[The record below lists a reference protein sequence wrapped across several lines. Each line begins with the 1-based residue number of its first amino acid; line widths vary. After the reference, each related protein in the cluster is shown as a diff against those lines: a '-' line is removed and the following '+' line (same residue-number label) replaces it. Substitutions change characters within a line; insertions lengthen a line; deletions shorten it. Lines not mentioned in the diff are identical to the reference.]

1 MKAETQKVSHGV
13 KHDKEEQDEERSK
26 AMDRVGVIT
35 MRGKPLTLVGTDV
48 NTGDRAPG
56 FTLLDGNLAEVK
68 LEDFRGKIK
77 VISVTP
83 SLDTP
88 VCDLQLRRFNHEA
101 TSLPHDI
108 EVLNISMDLPFAIS
122 RFCTAAGIERAR
134 ALSDY
139 RDASFGNAYGVL
151 IKELRLLARSI
162 FIVDKDDVVRYR
174 EIVPEQS
181 NHPDYDKALAE
192 LHRLFKPAKAA

>member
-1 MKAETQKVSHGV
+1 
-13 KHDKEEQDEERSK
+13 
-26 AMDRVGVIT
+26 MDRVDIIT

-48 NTGDRAPG
+48 KEGDRAPS
-56 FTLLDGNLAEVK
+56 FTVLDGNLAEVR
-68 LEDFRGKIK
+68 LEDFKGKMK

-101 TSLPHDI
+101 ASLPHNV

-122 RFCTAAGIERAR
+122 RFCTTAEIERAR
-134 ALSDY
+134 ALSDH

-162 FIVDKDDVVRYR
+162 FIVDKDDVVRYL
-174 EIVPEQS
+174 EIVTEQT
-181 NHPDYDKALAE
+181 NHPDYDKALAV
-192 LHRLFKPAKAA
+192 LNRLLGLAKVA